1 MRRVARFLVAA
12 LVLAGVS
19 HFSVAAA
26 DAQPAAPPPAAPA
39 AVAPAPAAPA
49 PAATGS
55 GECERML
62 EFGRTLFKQ
71 KKYADA
77 AVKFWQILKTGSD
90 IETCYK
96 DAEFELAL
104 SLYQLNFYQSSYMYL
119 ERIADAGPAHPHYAA
134 SVRWLLKLHKAVPG
148 DMSPLAKMALYE
160 PDLYPKDIASELYF
174 LVGQFYYYEGDLDK
188 SLEMLAQV
196 QQSDED
202 HYLRAKYLEGVVHVR
217 RNQAKPAVEAF
228 KDVLRYQ
235 QKHPG
240 SDDANRFA
248 QMATLSLA
256 RIFYTTKQYATAI
269 RYYDR
274 IEDFSPYWL
283 DSLFEVSWAYF
294 QLDSYGKAL
303 GNLHTLVSPYFEEE
317 YFPEAQ
323 VLQAV
328 IFYYNCRYDDALE
341 VIDEFI
347 KDYWPLKK
355 ELETQLA
362 SYSDPNEFYLFLA
375 RLSKKD
381 AGFSLRLKRIF
392 NAALSDE
399 KLNRLFGLVVHLNKE
414 IEGLRKLKEYAP
426 AHDMADALVGDVIAY
441 RELVIGEAG
450 ELARSR
456 LQRVNRDLKE
466 LLAQALKVKFETLNR
481 QKKALV
487 AGEAE
492 AAAEMAA
499 AEPRV
504 DGEHVRWTFRGA
516 YWKDELDSYIFRIAS
531 QCPAEPAPT
540 E

>member
-1 MRRVARFLVAA
+1 
-12 LVLAGVS
+12 VS
-19 HFSVAAA
+19 SVS
-26 DAQPAAPPPAAPA
+26 AQPAATDPAAPA
-39 AVAPAPAAPA
+39 GAPAA
-49 PAATGS
+49 G
-55 GECERML
+55 GECGRML
-62 EFGRTLFKQ
+62 EFGRTLSKQ

-77 AVKFWQILKTGSD
+77 SVKFWQILKTGSEL
-90 IETCYK
+90 ETCYK

-104 SLYQLNFYQSSYMYL
+104 NLFRLNFYQSAYMYL

-134 SVRWLLKLHKAVPG
+134 SLRWLLELHDAVPG

-160 PDLYPKDIASELYF
+160 PELYPRDIASELYF
-174 LVGQFYYYEGDLDK
+174 LVGQFYYYEGDLDR
-188 SLEMLAQV
+188 SLEMLGQV
-196 QQSDED
+196 QPTDEE
-202 HYLRAKYLEGVVHVR
+202 HYLMAKYLSGVVYVR
-217 RNQAKPAVEAF
+217 RNEAKPALEAF
-228 KDVLRYQ
+228 KEILRYAQ
-235 QKHPG
+235 SNPG
-240 SDDANRFA
+240 SDAATRFA
-248 QMATLSLA
+248 PMATLSLA

-269 RYYDR
+269 RYYDQ
-274 IEDFSPYWL
+274 IADFSPYWL

-294 QLDSYGKAL
+294 QLESYGKAL

-341 VIDEFI
+341 VIDAFI

-355 ELETQLA
+355 ELETQLS

-375 RLSKKD
+375 RLSKKE

-426 AHDMADALVGDVIAY
+426 AHDMADSLVGDVIAY

-456 LQRVNRDLKE
+456 LQRVNRELKE

-481 QKKALV
+481 QKKELV
-487 AGEAE
+487 GGGTGEVVERRAP
-492 AAAEMAA
+492 
-499 AEPRV
+499 EPRV
-504 DGEHVRWTFRGA
+504 DDEHVGWKFRGA
-516 YWKDELDSYIFRIAS
+516 YWQDELDSYIFKVAS
-531 QCPAEPAPT
+531 QCPAEAETT